1 MYCHA
6 LITSHVAQIFTATM
20 MEQGPVL
27 TVTCMVQQI
36 NYVKN
41 AKGEV
46 VQGDPV
52 CPEL

>member
-1 MYCHA
+1 V
-6 LITSHVAQIFTATM
+6 LLQIFTATM
-20 MEQGPVL
+20 MDQGPVL

-36 NYVKN
+36 NYVTN

-52 CPEL
+52 